1 MKVHS
6 PRAVRAEPDAMKC
19 ATEFRLVLRMTLQV
33 AQLMHPMS
41 KLTLITVFTF
51 ASFLER
57 AAQLRL
63 VAVEGEWLG

>member
-6 PRAVRAEPDAMKC
+6 PRAVRAEPDAVKC
-19 ATEFRLVLRMTLQV
+19 ATQLRLVFRMTLQV

-41 KLTLITVFTF
+41 KLTLITVFAF